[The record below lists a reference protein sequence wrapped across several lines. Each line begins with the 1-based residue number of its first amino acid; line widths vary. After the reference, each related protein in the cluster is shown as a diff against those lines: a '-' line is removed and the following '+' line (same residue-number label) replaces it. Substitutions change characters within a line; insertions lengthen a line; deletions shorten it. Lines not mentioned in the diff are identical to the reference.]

1 LDYFFDDSMKNQRT
15 KFLLPK
21 GTTYLNCAYMSPLM
35 KRVEKAGVD
44 GMRQKRNPLKVS
56 AADFFAHTELLRVEF
71 ARLINLKDPRRVVVI
86 PSASYGLSTV
96 ARNISL
102 HKNDSVVLMHE
113 QFPSNVYPWRRLTAE
128 SGARL
133 VVVEPPET
141 LTNRG
146 KIWNERLME
155 AIRPGTRVVALGNV
169 HWADGTRFDLEAV
182 GRRAREVGAML
193 VVDGTQSIGAMPFD
207 LARIRPDAVICAGYK
222 WMMGPYSIGMAY
234 YGETFDQGVPLEEN
248 WINRLGSE
256 DFTGLVKYQD
266 SYQPG
271 ALRYEV
277 GEHSNFIL
285 VPMLLEALRQVNAW
299 DPANIQAYC
308 RTITGRGIAILRDH
322 GYWVEDESW
331 RGDHLFGIRF
341 PMGSDAAMIRERV
354 KRRKISISFRGEF
367 MRVSP
372 HVYNTEQEFMKL
384 VEALTSKP

>member
-1 LDYFFDDSMKNQRT
+1 MKNQRT